1 MLHRIL
7 SAVVVSAA
15 AAGLASAEGP
25 SIEHQPVSCVV
36 AGRFPRLEARFTP
49 AESIAR
55 ARVQFQG
62 EGTRH
67 WYGVAMKQAGT
78 AFSAVLPQPKK
89 SLKSYRYYIE
99 VTDKALGTSRTAEY
113 NTTVGAS
120 ATACSDVTAAGG
132 LASAVVNLE
141 VPAGAPAAPG
151 GFSTSGVIA
160 AGAAVAAGAAT
171 AASAG
176 GGISTAVLV
185 VGGVAVAGAGAAV
198 AVTTGRGEGEAGG
211 SGGTTYQG
219 AFNGQFSIVLIFDVP
234 DRSGS
239 LIVCN
244 GVSSLSGTAT
254 VTLDEG
260 TGGRGNV
267 QTTGTSTPQSG
278 SCPSAANFP
287 LVWGAS
293 LTGSTGSLTAT
304 SQQGPFTTPG
314 PPTTVTMTN
323 IFDFAGASSGGAI
336 TGTLTF
342 TTARVGVQDAG
353 GRYTGAATVTIPVTL
368 TRR

>member
-1 MLHRIL
+1 MLQRML
-7 SAVVVSAA
+7 SVVVVSLGAVVPAA
-15 AAGLASAEGP
+15 AEAP
-25 SIEHQPVSCVV
+25 TIDHQPVACVV
-36 AGRFPRLEARFTP
+36 AGKFPRLDARFAP
-49 AESIAR
+49 AETVAR
-55 ARVQFQG
+55 ARVQFQA

-67 WYGVAMKQAGT
+67 WYGVAMARAGT
-78 AFSAVLPQPKK
+78 SFAAVLPQPKK
-89 SLKSYRYYIE
+89 SLKSYRYYVE
-99 VTDKALGTSRTAEY
+99 VTDAGLGTARTPEYTTIVAATGALCADLKKAE
-113 NTTVGAS
+113 
-120 ATACSDVTAAGG
+120 G
-132 LASAVVNLE
+132 LASAAVRLE
-141 VPAGAPAAPG
+141 VPPGAPSVPG

-160 AGAAVAAGAAT
+160 VGVAGAAVAAGATT
-171 AASAG
+171 AAAAG
-176 GGISTAVLV
+176 GGIPAAVFI
-185 VGGVAVAGAGAAV
+185 GGGLAVAGAGAVV
-198 AVTTGRGEGEAGG
+198 ATRGGEEAGPQQV
-211 SGGTTYQG
+211 TYEG
-219 AFNGQFSIVLIFDVP
+219 AFSGQFSIVLIFDVP

-244 GVSSLSGTAT
+244 GMSSLSGTAT

-260 TGGRGNV
+260 TGASGNV

-293 LTGSTGSLTAT
+293 LTGSTGSLSAI
-304 SQQGPFTTPG
+304 SQQGPLTTPG

-323 IFDFAGASSGGAI
+323 NFEFAGASSGGAI

-342 TTARVGVQDAG
+342 TTARVGIQDAG